1 LIKELVQK
9 MSEGLDNL
17 LAEAFSKSI
26 FKEDREIE
34 SGDERKK
41 SKKSK
46 HKSKNKTKHSKSSE
60 RKKSINNKSNNNK
73 SNNNNNE
80 NETEVMK
87 LLLSSQL
94 KSYASIPFKDN
105 EAINDSNE
113 SIGSETKRKK
123 SVKHKNDRKE
133 EEKHKSD
140 KYSKRCKSED
150 ICNEEKYY
158 CEDSHVRYYSS
169 DSQTA
174 HEDYYYGSYY
184 EGITSKPTHSSS
196 KKKTSRPLS
205 PLYETSWKNHRSR
218 SRSPFPKKIIHNR
231 RSLSPEEKRSQS
243 PFYKSRYFSDS
254 MSRSRR
260 RSLSPN
266 NKSQRRSCDRNKSV
280 DRYEKVDKQKL
291 LEIARENL
299 LKMIEKGDLPKGTDV
314 NKLKLKHLREL
325 TTQKS
330 VQQWTEFCRAISELE
345 SAVHSD
351 SDLDS
356 DYDSDDD
363 KRSVKSDHPFTVRH
377 PFQLKEKKDIAIK
390 VKDFVQLPNRSA
402 NEMAL
407 ELRKSFPVSSGN
419 QHRRKEL
426 EWKEVQQ
433 MPPPP
438 PPKKGKRIETKLT
451 TAPDVNKSVPNA
463 SSSSSTETNSNT
475 NSDSLTEP
483 SNESEPKS
491 DSVFPQSSMPIDI
504 GSVMAQRLSA
514 MRKLQVDPH
523 NVVALKQ
530 MYQSNQM
537 PDFKGIT
544 LLLKISIYISI
555 LVP

>member
-1 LIKELVQK
+1 
-9 MSEGLDNL
+9 MTEGLDNL

-26 FKEDREIE
+26 FKEEGEIE
-34 SGDERKK
+34 SGDEHKK

-46 HKSKNKTKHSKSSE
+46 HKSKNRTKHSKSSE
-60 RKKSINNKSNNNK
+60 RKKSINNKSNNKK
-73 SNNNNNE
+73 SNNNNNNNNNE
-80 NETEVMK
+80 NEVMK

-105 EAINDSNE
+105 EVMSDSNE

-123 SVKHKNDRKE
+123 SIKHKNHRKE
-133 EEKHKSD
+133 DEKHKSH
-140 KYSKRCKSED
+140 KHSKRSKSED
-150 ICNEEKYY
+150 IYNEDEKYY
-158 CEDSHVRYYSS
+158 CEDEYSYVRYYSS
-169 DSQTA
+169 QSQTA

-184 EGITSKPTHSSS
+184 EGMDSKPTHSSS

-205 PLYETSWKNHRSR
+205 PLYETSWKNDRSR
-218 SRSPFPKKIIHNR
+218 SRSPFHKKLNYNR

-243 PFYKSRYFSDS
+243 PFYKSRYFSDR

-266 NKSQRRSCDRNKSV
+266 NKSYRRSSDRNKSV

-330 VQQWTEFCRAISELE
+330 VQQWTEFCRAISALE
-345 SAVHSD
+345 SAVDFD

-363 KRSVKSDHPFTVRH
+363 KSSVKSDHPFTIRH
-377 PFQLKEKKDIAIK
+377 PFQLKERKDIAIK
-390 VKDFVQLPNRSA
+390 VRDFVQLPNRSA
-402 NEMAL
+402 NELAL
-407 ELRKSFPVSSGN
+407 ELRQSFPVSSGN

-438 PPKKGKRIETKLT
+438 PPKKGKKIETKLT
-451 TAPDVNKSVPNA
+451 TAPDVNNSVPTP
-463 SSSSSTETNSNT
+463 SSSSSTETDSNI
-475 NSDSLTEP
+475 NSDSSTQP

-514 MRKLQVDPH
+514 MRKLQVDPN

-537 PDFKGIT
+537 VYHFLCFIQVFHTFNSVKA
-544 LLLKISIYISI
+544 LN
-555 LVP
+555 V